1 MGYAALVIASMIFFV
16 LAFKFMGVGIRAMWF
31 IAMSDSWY
39 PRIIFA
45 IVLIG
50 LGAYFSQIAYQ

>member
-1 MGYAALVIASMIFFV
+1 MGYAALAIASMIFFV
-16 LAFKFMGVGIRAMWF
+16 LAFKFMGIGIRTMWF

-45 IVLIG
+45 IVIIG
-50 LGAYFSQIAYQ
+50 LAVYFSN

>member
-1 MGYAALVIASMIFFV
+1 MGYAAFFIASMIFFV
-16 LAFKFMGVGIRAMWF
+16 LAFKFIGVGARAMWF

-45 IVLIG
+45 IIVIA
-50 LGAYFSQIAYQ
+50 LGAYGSLN